1 MTTNSYF
8 DGIDANYNP
17 KEFVSR
23 VKELL
28 KSGMKYNDI
37 AKAAGYET
45 LGAFWRDYQNAC
57 SKVRFSLF
65 YFTARAMLDNG
76 RSEAETARALGIS
89 KSTLRSLL
97 NEQVQE
103 HVYTVGEIVDHLRKL
118 VEETGMAD
126 VSYGVELEF
135 HVGRSTLAHACVILG
150 KEGYF
155 THGRIVALAHDAGKH
170 THIKVLCPPGT
181 TLLLAK
187 KALDTIQ
194 KDRM

>member
-1 MTTNSYF
+1 MDTTRYF
-8 DGIDANYNP
+8 DGAHANQNP
-17 KEFVSR
+17 EEFVSK

-37 AKAAGYET
+37 TKAAGYET
-45 LGAFWRDYQNAC
+45 LGAFWRDYQSAC
-57 SKVRFSLF
+57 DKARFSLF
-65 YFTARAMLDNG
+65 RSTARAMLDSG
-76 RSEAETARALGIS
+76 KSEAETARALNIS

-97 NEQVQE
+97 NEPDRE

-155 THGRIVALAHDAGKH
+155 TYGRTVVLAHDAGERH
-170 THIKVLCPPGT
+170 FKVLCPPGT

-187 KALDTIQ
+187 KALDIIQ